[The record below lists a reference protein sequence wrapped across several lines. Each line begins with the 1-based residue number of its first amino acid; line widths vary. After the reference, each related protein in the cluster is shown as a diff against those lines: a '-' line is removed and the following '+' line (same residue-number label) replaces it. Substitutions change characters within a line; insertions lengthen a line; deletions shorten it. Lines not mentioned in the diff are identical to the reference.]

1 MEVSNL
7 SLHLAFWLASK
18 SLHSLYSVLA
28 RSKLYQLFLLF
39 SKRLCCLN
47 FFAALPPCTR
57 LYQELG
63 NVYFVFF
70 VFLCFQVSWDK
81 VGLANEYASLWVF
94 PKIKKNVYEEG
105 KKIVKTEAV
114 FSLSLNQITKIL
126 CFAVVTI
133 YKYGNKLT
141 VISKIYCISKLLA
154 ELGLSNS
161 KSKTNS
167 EATHSI
173 EEIIPANISYC

>member
-1 MEVSNL
+1 MGILKN
-7 SLHLAFWLASK
+7 
-18 SLHSLYSVLA
+18 
-28 RSKLYQLFLLF
+28 
-39 SKRLCCLN
+39 
-47 FFAALPPCTR
+47 
-57 LYQELG
+57 
-63 NVYFVFF
+63 
-70 VFLCFQVSWDK
+70 
-81 VGLANEYASLWVF
+81 
-94 PKIKKNVYEEG
+94 KKNVYEEG

-141 VISKIYCISKLLA
+141 VISKIYCTSKLLA

-173 EEIIPANISYC
+173 EEIIPANISYF